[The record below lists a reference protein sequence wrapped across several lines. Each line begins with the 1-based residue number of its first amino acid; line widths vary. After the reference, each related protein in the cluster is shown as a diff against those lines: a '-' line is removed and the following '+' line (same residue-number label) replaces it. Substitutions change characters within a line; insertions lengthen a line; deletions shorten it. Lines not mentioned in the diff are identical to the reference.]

1 LDPLLEEGLDA
12 EGKFGKDGAG
22 PELEFFVPKRFWINF
37 QIMGI
42 THPPILPTADSFA
55 NVPVPKN
62 PLHLRLGRIG

>member
-37 QIMGI
+37 HMGI
-42 THPPILPTADSFA
+42 THPSILPTTHSFA

-62 PLHLRLGRIG
+62 PLHLRFGRIG